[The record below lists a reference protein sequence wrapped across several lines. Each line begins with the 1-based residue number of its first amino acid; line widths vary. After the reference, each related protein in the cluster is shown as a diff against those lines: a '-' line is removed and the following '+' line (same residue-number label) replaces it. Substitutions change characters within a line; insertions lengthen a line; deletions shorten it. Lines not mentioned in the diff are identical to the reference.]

1 MDIQEA
7 DPDLTRYKLEEYEGK
22 IIIHEHAL
30 SVKKNGANYEFQD
43 TGVQPKTS
51 LSIFV
56 STDALNFSLFTT
68 NHISSSFDQEPCIC
82 HMCCINHDQFSVTS

>member
-7 DPDLTRYKLEEYEGK
+7 DPDLTQHTLEEYEGK

-30 SVKKNGANYEFQD
+30 SVKKVADNKFQD

-51 LSIFV
+51 LSL
-56 STDALNFSLFTT
+56 SPYL
-68 NHISSSFDQEPCIC
+68 
-82 HMCCINHDQFSVTS
+82 